1 MSERECADSINS
13 RQISLFSWCARQL
26 CQVVHSEH
34 GPLMRI
40 SGSMSGRLGFK
51 GLDLPRLEVAIRS
64 QQNMCL
70 KPVQV
75 GACSCQGVGS
85 YANARQ
91 YMAKAS
97 VTHFCR
103 VKGIREVIPMHVYF
117 QAILMLLKVPTWY
130 YQVAASFFRF
140 YSSFPNS
147 FVHPQKMSRFG
158 LPSLFLWGP

>member
-1 MSERECADSINS
+1 MSESERADSINR
-13 RQISLFSWCARQL
+13 RQISLFSLVRAAI
-26 CQVVHSEH
+26 VPAVHSEH
-34 GPLMRI
+34 GPLMGI
-40 SGSMSGRLGFK
+40 SGSMSGRFGFK
-51 GLDLPRLEVAIRS
+51 DLDLPRLEVAILR

-91 YMAKAS
+91 YMTKAS

-103 VKGIREVIPMHVYF
+103 VKGIREVIPMHGYF

-130 YQVAASFFRF
+130 CQVAASFFRF
-140 YSSFPNS
+140 YSLISKIIRAS
-147 FVHPQKMSRFG
+147 AIFG
-158 LPSLFLWGP
+158 LPSLFL